1 MFDKPRDTFIKM
13 SDSQLDTF
21 SSKLADLSEV
31 QAMANVGEEMP
42 SFKAR
47 LRSMLKDP
55 EKQKKLTPYLAQVG
69 FKSN

>member
-1 MFDKPRDTFIKM
+1 M

-21 SSKLADLSEV
+21 ASKLADLGEV

-47 LRSMLKDP
+47 LRSILKDP
-55 EKQKKLTPYLAQVG
+55 EKQKNYCRI
-69 FKSN
+69 

>member
-1 MFDKPRDTFIKM
+1 MFEEPKDTFIKM

-21 SSKLADLSEV
+21 ASKLADLGEV

-47 LRSMLKDP
+47 LRSILKDP
-55 EKQKKLTPYLAQVG
+55 EKQKILIPYLKKLG
-69 FKSN
+69 FKP